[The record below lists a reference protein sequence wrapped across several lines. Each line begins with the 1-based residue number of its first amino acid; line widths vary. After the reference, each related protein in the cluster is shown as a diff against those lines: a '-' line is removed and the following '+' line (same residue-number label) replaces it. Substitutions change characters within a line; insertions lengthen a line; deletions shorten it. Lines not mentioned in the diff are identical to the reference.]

1 MRRLAAT
8 VLLLLASNVCA
19 AETLRLAVAALPVG
33 LGNPYFDTI
42 LPRALPASALYDSLT
57 IMDRGGELG
66 PGLAARW
73 QSLDELTWVFELRP
87 DIVFSNG
94 ETLTAA
100 AIVEA
105 LEHLKT
111 PAGNRYAVT
120 RELAAIERVEPGE
133 GNAVIFKTNRPEPLL
148 PRFLAGFRIPAP
160 GHFAK
165 LGAEAFAQDPVGSG
179 PFKLVSWQPAK
190 VTFERNPSA
199 WRQAGVA
206 RLEILLIPDQSAR
219 LQALLSGAVDI
230 ALGLGPNDGDQLES
244 RGGHLQVD
252 VGGRVMTLSFVTNVE
267 SPLQDPRVRLALNHA
282 VNRQL
287 IVDALYGGA
296 TVPASQAIPRQAFGY
311 DSSLEPIPY
320 DPARARQ
327 LLAEAGYESGFAL
340 TATVS
345 INNGAGDG
353 EAYQAIA
360 ADLAAVGV
368 DLTLAQVP
376 LSKLV
381 EYIYEGGWPGLAF
394 GMDYGTEPALDGLRP
409 FLLHSC
415 LWARPWHCD
424 EDQIPLIRRAQE
436 TFDLDERRQL
446 VRQIVANQR
455 RTLPGILLWELPRFD
470 GVGPRVLDYQRAPGF
485 IPLETIRLKSR

>member
-1 MRRLAAT
+1 MIRTLALVVI
-8 VLLLLASNVCA
+8 VLLAPNA
-19 AETLRLAVAALPVG
+19 AGETLRLAVAALPVG

-42 LPRALPASALYDSLT
+42 LPRALPASALYDTLT
-57 IMDRGGELG
+57 IMDRDGNLG
-66 PGLAARW
+66 PGLASSW
-73 QSLDELTWVFELRP
+73 QSLDELTWAFELRP

-94 ETLTAA
+94 EPLTAA

-105 LEHLKT
+105 IDHLKS

-120 RELAAIERVEPGE
+120 RELAAIDRVEPGD
-133 GNAVIFKTNRPEPLL
+133 GNTVVIRTNRPEALL
-148 PRFLAGFRIPAP
+148 PRFVAGFRIPEP
-160 GHFAK
+160 GQFAK

-190 VTFERNPSA
+190 VVFERNPTA
-199 WRQAGVA
+199 WRQAGVE

-230 ALGLGPNDGDQLES
+230 ALGLGPNDGDQVES
-244 RGGHLQVD
+244 RGGHMQVD
-252 VGGRVMTLSFVTNVE
+252 VGGRVMTLSFVTTVE

-287 IVDALYGGA
+287 IVDALYAGA

-311 DSSLEPIPY
+311 DPELKPISY
-320 DPARARQ
+320 DPSRARE
-327 LLAEAGYESGFAL
+327 LLREAGYASGFAL

-353 EAYQAIA
+353 EAYQALA

-368 DLTLAQVP
+368 DLTLEQVP

-424 EDQIPLIRRAQE
+424 EEQVPLIRRAQQ
-436 TFDLDERRQL
+436 TFDLEERREL
-446 VRQIVANQR
+446 VQQVVANQR

-470 GVGPRVLDYQRAPGF
+470 GIGPRVLDYQRAPGF
-485 IPLETIRLKSR
+485 IPLETIRLRTR